1 MDALDKYKKA
11 WDNQPKEANKVS
23 QVDIYKMAQSK
34 SSSIVKWIFIIGLL
48 ELIIPLSMYL
58 IFDLDKLDKTY
69 AKLGLVDYAY
79 YSQVILY
86 PVVLVFLYLFYKNYK
101 NIYTTDTTKELMQ
114 KIFKTRKTVRNYIFL
129 NLGYAF
135 ITLIVVVIATVK
147 TQLSNLGTKEI
158 IITSIVSI
166 VFGILL
172 IGGIWL
178 IYQLLY
184 GILLRKLNK
193 NYKELAKLDS
203 PN

>member
-11 WDNQPKEANKVS
+11 WDNQPKETNKVS
-23 QVDIYKMAQSK
+23 KVDIYKMAQSK

-58 IFDLDKLDKTY
+58 FFDLDKLDDTY
-69 AKLGLVDYAY
+69 AKLGLANYAF
-79 YSQVILY
+79 YSQIILY
-86 PVVLVFLYLFYKNYK
+86 PVVLVFLFLFYKNYK

-114 KIFKTRKTVRNYIFL
+114 KILKTRKTVRNYIFL

-135 ITLIVVVIATVK
+135 ITLIVVVFATIK
-147 TQLSNLGTKEI
+147 TQFNNLGTKEI
-158 IITSIVSI
+158 IITSLVSI

-172 IGGIWL
+172 IGCIWL

-193 NYKELAKLDS
+193 NYKELAKLDN

>member
-11 WDNQPKEANKVS
+11 WDNQPKETNKVS
-23 QVDIYKMAQSK
+23 KVDIYKMAQSK

-69 AKLGLVDYAY
+69 AKLGLVNYAF
-79 YSQVILY
+79 YSQIILY

-114 KIFKTRKTVRNYIFL
+114 KILKTRKTVRNYIFL

-135 ITLIVVVIATVK
+135 ITLIVVVFATIK
-147 TQLSNLGTKEI
+147 TQFNNLGTKEI
-158 IITSIVSI
+158 IITSLVSI
-166 VFGILL
+166 LFGILL
-172 IGGIWL
+172 IGCIWL

>member
-11 WDNQPKEANKVS
+11 WDNQPKETNKVS
-23 QVDIYKMAQSK
+23 KVDIYKMAQSK

-58 IFDLDKLDKTY
+58 FFDLDKLDDTY
-69 AKLGLVDYAY
+69 AKLGLANYAF
-79 YSQVILY
+79 YSQIILY
-86 PVVLVFLYLFYKNYK
+86 PVVLVFLFLFYKNYK

-114 KIFKTRKTVRNYIFL
+114 KILKTRKTVRNYIFL

-135 ITLIVVVIATVK
+135 ITLIVVVFATIK
-147 TQLSNLGTKEI
+147 TQFNNLGTKEI
-158 IITSIVSI
+158 IITSLVSI

-172 IGGIWL
+172 IGCIWL